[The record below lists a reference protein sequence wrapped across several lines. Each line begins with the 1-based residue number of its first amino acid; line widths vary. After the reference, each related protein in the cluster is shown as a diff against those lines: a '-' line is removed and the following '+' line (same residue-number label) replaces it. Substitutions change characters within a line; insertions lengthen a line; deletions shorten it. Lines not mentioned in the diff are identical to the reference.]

1 MEAILDLYAER
12 YDALRPV
19 ICFDEMPYQLV
30 AEKRLPL
37 PLQPGKPV
45 RYDYE
50 YRRMG
55 KCNLF
60 MFFQPR
66 SGWRHVQVTE
76 RRTKQDFAQCMK
88 DLVDVHFP
96 EAQVIRVILDNL
108 STHTPGA
115 LYETFAPE
123 EARRILRKLEF
134 HYTPK
139 HASWLNPVLSVVE
152 GMVEIEFSVLDR
164 QCLDRRLPTIN
175 LLRSEIA
182 VWEDRRNQQQA
193 MVDWQ
198 FTNTKART
206 KLDYLY
212 PSIS

>member
-12 YDALRPV
+12 YNALRPV

-60 MFFQPR
+60 MFFQPQA
-66 SGWRHVQVTE
+66 GWRHVQVTE
-76 RRTKQDFAQCMK
+76 RRTKQDFAHCMK

-108 STHTPGA
+108 NTHTPGA

-134 HYTPK
+134 HYTPA
-139 HASWLNPVLSVVE
+139 HASWLN
-152 GMVEIEFSVLDR
+152 MVEIEFSVLDR
-164 QCLDRRLPTIN
+164 QCLDRRLPTIT
-175 LLRSEIA
+175 LVCSEIA